1 VSVNGSLPYGNLTV
15 ENLGVRY
22 GRLVAVSGASLIFEP
37 GKITTIVGPNGAG
50 KSSLLKAIVGLVE
63 PSEGAVVLGD
73 IPVTGRSTEEILRI
87 GVALVPEGKRVFTS
101 LTVEENMRLA
111 AATFKSAGAARISE
125 CLALFPSLV
134 RRRSQRASLL
144 SGGEQQQLM
153 IARALVG
160 RPQFLLLDEPSLGLS
175 PLVVRD
181 VFEIIGRL
189 AAEGVG
195 VVLVEQYVHRA
206 TRVSSRVYVLSK
218 GRIVRDLTGEE
229 ARSTISRGELSDVY
243 FGREQSAGGSSR

>member
-1 VSVNGSLPYGNLTV
+1 VSTIKSPPYGNLTIDG
-15 ENLGVRY
+15 LGVRY
-22 GRLVAVSGASLIFEP
+22 GRLAAVSDASLTFEA
-37 GKITTIVGPNGAG
+37 GKITAIFGPNGAG
-50 KSSLLKAIVGLVE
+50 KSSLLKSIVGLVE

-73 IPVTGRSTEEILRI
+73 IPVTGRSTEEILRM
-87 GVALVPEGKRVFTS
+87 GVALVPEGKRVFTT

-111 AATFKSAGAARISE
+111 AATFKSVGTARINE
-125 CLALFPSLV
+125 CLALFPSLIA
-134 RRRSQRASLL
+134 RRNQRASSL

-160 RPQFLLLDEPSLGLS
+160 RPKFLLLDEPSLGLS

-181 VFEIIGRL
+181 VFEIIGQL

-195 VVLVEQYVHRA
+195 VVLVEQYVHKA
-206 TRVSSRVYVLSK
+206 ASVSTRVYVLSK

-229 ARSTISRGELSDVY
+229 ARGSISRGELFDVY
-243 FGREQSAGGSSR
+243 FDRERSAER